1 MDEIKKVGT
10 TFRVVGILKETGTRE
25 LDTFV
30 VIPLK
35 TLRDVTDSKDEISV
49 IVASADNVNNIDKV
63 AEDIQKKL
71 DKMHGEKAFD
81 AITTTQLA
89 ERIGSITST
98 ITIFLGSIAAISLI
112 VAGIGIANTMLMSI
126 MERTREIG
134 IMKAIGATN
143 TNIME
148 IFLMESALLGLVGG
162 IMGCI
167 VGMDMSNLLGRISII
182 SGIQMKTAVTP
193 ELLLIGL
200 GFSVIVGIVSG
211 LWPARRAAKLNP
223 IEALRYE

>member
-1 MDEIKKVGT
+1 LDEIKKVGT